1 MPTAEI
7 LSQGDEVITGQ
18 IVDSN
23 AAWLSDRLTDLG
35 LDVVRHTAVGDR
47 LEIIHPQGNRQVLL
61 EKMFNL
67 DGEPVQVAQ
76 GSPVRV
82 RIPLTGPVDGA
93 LIARLLQPS

>member
-1 MPTAEI
+1 MGEVKAVQDGWAEV
-7 LSQGDEVITGQ
+7 ETK
-18 IVDSN
+18 N
-23 AAWLSDRLTDLG
+23 RFN
-35 LDVVRHTAVGDR
+35 VGDT

-82 RIPLTGPVDGA
+82 RIPLAGPVEGA